1 MTLPMLEIASHDT
14 GLLLRPA
21 LSAADA
27 CVPQSIADLA
37 GNAIFKTA
45 EAANNA
51 VGALMTSPG
60 LALVVAAFGT
70 LGLTLLWQSR
80 SYLLASMS
88 WLRATPPGASAP
100 GMQRNAKHEQAL
112 ADELAAALALIRNHM
127 MANRGYAKSLVDSKL
142 SLAEATQPEQVRL
155 IVEFMIDENQRI
167 MQEAGKL
174 ENGLEQSRRQIEQ
187 LQVTLAAAEEIGT
200 RDSLT
205 SVANRRQ
212 FDKVLSASMATAEKD
227 NSALCL
233 VLADI
238 DHFKA
243 VNDKHGHV
251 AGDNVLK
258 SLAELLT
265 KNVKGRDTVARYGGE
280 EFAIILPQTSI
291 GDAYQVGEQIRSRL
305 EAAHWSVAGT
315 GGPLG
320 KITASFGIAQLRDG
334 DTPVTMIERA
344 DANLYESKR
353 QGRNRIT
360 LDSSAKVY
368 LRRDSSNVSLVQA

>member
-1 MTLPMLEIASHDT
+1 MTLSMLEIALHDT

-21 LSAADA
+21 LSATDA

-37 GNAIFKTA
+37 GDAIFMTA

-51 VGALMTSPG
+51 VAALMTSPG

-80 SYLLASMS
+80 SYVLTSMS
-88 WLRATPPGASAP
+88 WLRSKPPGASTP
-100 GMQRNAKHEQAL
+100 GVQQNAKHEQAL

-127 MANRGYAKSLVDSKL
+127 IANRGYAKSLVDSKL

-155 IVEFMIDENQRI
+155 IVELMIDENQRI
-167 MQEAGKL
+167 MHEAGKL

-200 RDSLT
+200 RDALT

-212 FDKVLSASMATAEKD
+212 FDKVLSASMVTAEKD

-280 EFAIILPQTSI
+280 EFAIILPQTAI
-291 GDAYQVGEQIRSRL
+291 GDAYQVGEQIRTRL
-305 EAAHWSVAGT
+305 EAAQWSVAGT

-334 DTPVTMIERA
+334 DLPVTLIERA

-368 LRRDSSNVSLVQA
+368 RRGDPSNASLVQA

>member
-1 MTLPMLEIASHDT
+1 MTLPMLEIALHNT
-14 GLLLRPA
+14 GSLLRPP

-27 CVPQSIADLA
+27 CFPQSIADLA
-37 GNAIFKTA
+37 GIAIFMTA
-45 EAANNA
+45 DATNNA
-51 VGALMTSPG
+51 VAALMTSPG

-80 SYLLASMS
+80 SYVLASMS